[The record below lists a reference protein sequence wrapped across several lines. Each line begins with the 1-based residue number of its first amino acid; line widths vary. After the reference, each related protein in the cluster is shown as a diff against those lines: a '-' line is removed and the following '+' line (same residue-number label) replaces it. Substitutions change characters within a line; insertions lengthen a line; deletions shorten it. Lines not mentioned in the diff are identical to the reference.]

1 MSKIGCVGCVR
12 LLRSSR
18 ILLITQR
25 CLSAAQAIFCFECL
39 DMCASAH
46 AIPTFVTEA
55 LHLVAYVRLFLN
67 DYECEVMAYTVLV
80 CS

>member
-1 MSKIGCVGCVR
+1 MH
-12 LLRSSR
+12 LPRSGR

-25 CLSAAQAIFCFECL
+25 CLSVAQGNSSFECL

-55 LHLVAYVRLFLN
+55 LHFVAYVGLFLN